1 MLESLSGLA
10 AAGPTSKWATDVVR
24 QIRALGLAV
33 TGGSD
38 ESVTILERL
47 AELDCQ
53 APQLAAK
60 ITDRTLARKL
70 KKVGY
75 ALGRRIDVWQEVV
88 RLGVPQPVDSVMPE
102 VDPQKLALCLAEIDS
117 LIGDSPE
124 GRQWREYLLVDALK
138 QAANRRPSWDDRA
151 TRQTAQQVLARLTQ
165 TPLSPQQQKFVTTG
179 PVAALRAE
187 LRRWAAEPVGA
198 AAVLRDIESYEQ
210 TALPSDAHRLALD
223 YQNLALSPIEGRR
236 QLADRVD
243 LHYRNANLR
252 IAVTEELI
260 NKLIPEREIE
270 YADVDETVLGYPVRG
285 ESAMRTEVAVRM
297 LPDPERVR
305 MALEVRGAI
314 SADTTADAGPAQFH
328 NNSESYYV
336 ARKPLEIDM
345 NGVSVWPVEVGV
357 ENQTRLSGVS
367 TPLDAIPLLGRSPA
381 GWPSRNRSRAD
392 RRRPKR
398 SSRRSPTR
406 PASAST
412 PRPANA

>member
-10 AAGPTSKWATDVVR
+10 AAGPTSKWATEVVR

-38 ESVTILERL
+38 ESAAILERL

-60 ITDRTLARKL
+60 IADKTLARKL

-165 TPLSPQQQKFVTTG
+165 TPLTPQQQKFVTTRAG
-179 PVAALRAE
+179 GGLAGGTAALGGRA
-187 LRRWAAEPVGA
+187 
-198 AAVLRDIESYEQ
+198 
-210 TALPSDAHRLALD
+210 
-223 YQNLALSPIEGRR
+223 GRR
-236 QLADRVD
+236 R
-243 LHYRNANLR
+243 
-252 IAVTEELI
+252 
-260 NKLIPEREIE
+260 
-270 YADVDETVLGYPVRG
+270 
-285 ESAMRTEVAVRM
+285 
-297 LPDPERVR
+297 
-305 MALEVRGAI
+305 RGA
-314 SADTTADAGPAQFH
+314 PRH
-328 NNSESYYV
+328 RE
-336 ARKPLEIDM
+336 L
-345 NGVSVWPVEVGV
+345 
-357 ENQTRLSGVS
+357 
-367 TPLDAIPLLGRSPA
+367 
-381 GWPSRNRSRAD
+381 RAD
-392 RRRPKR
+392 RPAQRRPPAGPRLPKPR
-398 SSRRSPTR
+398 PSRRSKAAVNWPTGSICTT
-406 PASAST
+406 AT
-412 PRPANA
+412 PICGSP